1 MQPIRSTLQGSE
13 EFWRKHNDPN
23 GNADHKTI
31 EIPFQT
37 FEVLTIVYY
46 FPEYI
51 TDLVNSTTTQDYAL
65 SSFSL
70 TLLSISSLI
79 DITATIIVSISALKV
94 AQPGMANSRLGV
106 RIRQSGQFRH
116 RIRYCKVIQH
126 VFMACRPTFCFQVP
140 NSNGL
145 LQFLEGN
152 KKRRRR
158 LRARVKFRTVLRGIE
173 MILKAF

>member
-1 MQPIRSTLQGSE
+1 MCNMTSCCFVFPLKVGVQICCFLSV
-13 EFWRKHNDPN
+13 
-23 GNADHKTI
+23 
-31 EIPFQT
+31 T